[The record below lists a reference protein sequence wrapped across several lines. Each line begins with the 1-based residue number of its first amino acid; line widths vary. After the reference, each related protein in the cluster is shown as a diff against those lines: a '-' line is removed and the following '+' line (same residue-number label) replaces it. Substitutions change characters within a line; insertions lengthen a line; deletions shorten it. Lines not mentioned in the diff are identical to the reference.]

1 MGQMDR
7 RGDSELVR
15 CQSPKGFPP
24 VSSCR
29 VLLTSTQCQ
38 MFLRCVEVDPSQI
51 LLCGANGARP
61 WCDSLLRVK
70 ACLSHGLINV
80 HPWKKARWWKD
91 LLAMMSSLRVAG
103 KDAACSLRNIYVGL
117 AMGYSNKCTL
127 PRLHVPWITSLG
139 FSFNVLKDCLS
150 WIRRRFP
157 RYGNDSTVT
166 GARALDL
173 GHVNTMLRSMLRSK
187 QGCSFWSSFL
197 ILDRDDSLSLA
208 RKIVSKDCI

>member
-1 MGQMDR
+1 MKGNGVGTLEEEVWHDTAESFPRRRTCDPSMGQMDR

-15 CQSPKGFPP
+15 CQFPKGFPP

-80 HPWKKARWWKD
+80 HPWKKARW
-91 LLAMMSSLRVAG
+91 
-103 KDAACSLRNIYVGL
+103 
-117 AMGYSNKCTL
+117 
-127 PRLHVPWITSLG
+127 
-139 FSFNVLKDCLS
+139 
-150 WIRRRFP
+150 
-157 RYGNDSTVT
+157 
-166 GARALDL
+166 
-173 GHVNTMLRSMLRSK
+173 
-187 QGCSFWSSFL
+187 
-197 ILDRDDSLSLA
+197 
-208 RKIVSKDCI
+208 